1 VLAAGLPLAL
11 ALCAGA
17 DVVPATSGRTT
28 TAVGAEEVGAPL
40 ERAFPS
46 DAYAR
51 AAAADVEMRW
61 DDARTL
67 YRQAADAWRALERTH
82 PSRAL
87 ESAIAK
93 AEHEMLL
100 SQALAS
106 RSRAGGGPQFAHLP
120 EEARRAFLRRQSL
133 EEGRLLRAKL
143 MSTRAL
149 LGRVPAELYTRARTE
164 LEAARAATARA
175 REGADA
181 EIALQLCAVYA
192 VGGDPA
198 AARLARAQL
207 SRAERADPSNTLGR
221 AVCAAALGEAPAALA
236 ALESFVLRPPIP
248 RPETVLRDV
257 YLINDWDHLRG
268 DPRFESLFR

>member
-1 VLAAGLPLAL
+1 MLAAGLAL
-11 ALCAGA
+11 ALCAAAG
-17 DVVPATSGRTT
+17 VVPAAPGRTT
-28 TAVGAEEVGAPL
+28 TVVAAEEVGGPL

-51 AAAADVEMRW
+51 AAAADAELRW
-61 DDARTL
+61 DDARAL
-67 YRQAADAWRALERTH
+67 YRQAADAWSALAQTR

-93 AEHEMLL
+93 AEHEMLV
-100 SQALAS
+100 SQALAT
-106 RSRAGGGPQFAHLP
+106 RSHAGGGPQFAHLP
-120 EEARRAFLRRQSL
+120 DEARRAFLRRQSI

-143 MSTRAL
+143 MATRAA

-164 LEAARAATARA
+164 LEAARAATART

-181 EIALQLCAVYA
+181 DIALQLCAVYA

-207 SRAERADPSNTLGR
+207 TRAERTDPSNSLGR
-221 AVCAAALGEAPAALA
+221 ATCAAALGEAPAALA
-236 ALESFVLRPPIP
+236 ALESFVLRSPIP
-248 RPETVLRDV
+248 RPETVLREV
-257 YLINDWDHLRG
+257 YLANDWDHLRG